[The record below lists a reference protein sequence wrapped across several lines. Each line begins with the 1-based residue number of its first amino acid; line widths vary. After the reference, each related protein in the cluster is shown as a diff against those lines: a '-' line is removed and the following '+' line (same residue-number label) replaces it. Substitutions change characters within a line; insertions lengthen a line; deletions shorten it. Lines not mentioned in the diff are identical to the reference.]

1 MSSGTMTGSI
11 RSPPYAAGKMS
22 RIGLVLGGGGVTGAS
37 FQIATLMALELA
49 CEWEPDQAEM
59 VVGTSAGAYVA
70 ALVRS
75 GRLDL
80 DSLVRP
86 GEDRVA
92 VAARI
97 RGHLFLPQPGLTV
110 GRWLRHGVL
119 PSFRRPGLTAV
130 LGSPAR
136 YSPQG
141 IADWV
146 REQVGEGADTWPE
159 QATLISAY
167 DLAARDRVVFGTVA
181 APEAPLADAVAAS
194 SAIPLV
200 FHPHSVAGRSYVDG
214 GVASGTHLDLVLA
227 SPGPLDLI
235 IVIAPMA
242 AVSPRGGAWPHER
255 LLDRVGRR
263 ALEEE
268 TTLVEAHWPGTDI
281 LVLSPPPSVLVEM
294 RPNPMAVDA
303 AVPTFVR
310 TLKAMRRHLAQPD
323 VWRILE
329 RHLMAPGLGAAS

>member
-1 MSSGTMTGSI
+1 
-11 RSPPYAAGKMS
+11 MS

-49 CEWEPDQAEM
+49 CDWEADEAEL

-70 ALVRS
+70 ALVRT
-75 GRLDL
+75 GRLDV

-86 GEDRVA
+86 GEDRAA

-97 RGHLFLPQPGLTV
+97 REQLFLPQPGLSM
-110 GRWLRHGVL
+110 GRWLRYGVL
-119 PSFRRPGLTAV
+119 PSFRRPGLTAI

-136 YSPQG
+136 FSPQG
-141 IADWV
+141 IAGWV
-146 REQVGEGADTWPE
+146 RHQVGKGADTWPDR
-159 QATLISAY
+159 ATVITAY
-167 DLAARDRVVFGTVA
+167 DLICRSRVAFGSVA
-181 APEAPLADAVAAS
+181 APEAGLADAVAAS

-200 FHPHSVAGRSYVDG
+200 FHPHSIAGRAYVDG

-227 SPGPLDLI
+227 SPALDLI

-242 AVSPRGGAWPHER
+242 AEAARQGAWPHER
-255 LLDRVGRR
+255 LLDGVGRR

-268 TTLVEAHWPGTDI
+268 MSTVEAHWPGTDI
-281 LVLSPPPSVLVEM
+281 LVLTPPPGVLETM
-294 RPNPMAVDA
+294 RPNPMAVEA

-310 TLKAMRRHLAQPD
+310 TLKSMRRELAEPMVWDVLDRHLASRSPD
-323 VWRILE
+323 AAAQSSSAG
-329 RHLMAPGLGAAS
+329 MAPSRPL